1 MDNQLERSLHGPG
14 FLEITLGAL
23 LSLALGTVLAA
34 VWLVLKPVEAVKE
47 PSADASPSVVYYVA
61 GETNSAGARTWLR
74 KRQVL
79 VEGQSGDLVISEQEL
94 NAWASAAIKPPAADA
109 TATLVPGQLNFRIHE
124 GALQIA
130 SPTTVSVL
138 GISFPIIVQARGTF
152 SPHHGAI
159 VFDPREFFLGS
170 LAVHRIPR
178 INHWLIEK
186 LSRVQ
191 SLPDDVVAGWKK
203 VSKATIAGE
212 SLTLSLP

>member
-1 MDNQLERSLHGPG
+1 MDSHRERALQGPG
-14 FLEITLGAL
+14 LFEIIFGAA
-23 LSLALGTVLAA
+23 LSLALGVVLAA
-34 VWLVLKPVEAVKE
+34 VWLVLKPVESVKE

-61 GETNSAGARTWLR
+61 GQTNSGGARTWMR

-79 VEGQSGDLVISEQEL
+79 AEGQSGDLVISEQEL

-130 SPTTVSVL
+130 SPTTLSVL
-138 GISFPIIVQARGTF
+138 GLSFPVIIQARGTF
-152 SPHHGAI
+152 SPHNGSLA
-159 VFDPREFFLGS
+159 FDPQEFFFGS

-178 INHWLIEK
+178 LNHWMIGK
-186 LSRVQ
+186 LSRLQ

-203 VSKATIAGE
+203 VTKATIEGE